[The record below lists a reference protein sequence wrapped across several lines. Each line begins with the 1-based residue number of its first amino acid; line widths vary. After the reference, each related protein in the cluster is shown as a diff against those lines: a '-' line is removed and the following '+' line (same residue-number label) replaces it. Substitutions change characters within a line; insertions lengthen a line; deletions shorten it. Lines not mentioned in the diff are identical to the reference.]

1 MKNYNEQIR
10 RKEIAIELIKQAV
23 LIKETTF
30 GSPMKEIDVMK
41 EMTDEAGMALGYLLK
56 FGKEENDMA
65 DWSSWMYE
73 WKIFIQDLLVLLAK
87 PGVLKKLRKYQQP
100 MAAKKLEHLISF
112 FQSIDEK
119 YTNQWLDFIMLKS
132 IGTNNEEYLS
142 HLVNYYRFSENEN
155 NFFTH
160 DYIREKKWFEK
171 MISTHEALQEECK

>member
-1 MKNYNEQIR
+1 
-10 RKEIAIELIKQAV
+10 
-23 LIKETTF
+23 
-30 GSPMKEIDVMK
+30 
-41 EMTDEAGMALGYLLK
+41 
-56 FGKEENDMA
+56 MA

-87 PGVLKKLRKYQQP
+87 PGVLKKLRKHQQP
-100 MAAKKLEHLISF
+100 MAAKKLEQLISF